1 MPVESMP
8 LRERFTQGLDA
19 PICLTWELTYACNLA
34 CVHCLSSS
42 GRRDPM
48 ELTPAE
54 ARHVVDELAD
64 MKVFY
69 VNIGGG
75 EPMLR
80 PDFFDLVSY
89 AVERKVGKI
98 DHVDGVRNHVMVD
111 SSAPDADL
119 QAKLSDRLNYDRIGQ
134 GITFNALTLKVEDGV
149 VTVGGDV
156 LDYPSRD
163 SAIAIVETT
172 PGVKDVIDEINV
184 LPTSPFDD
192 DLRIRVARAIY
203 GYPPMKKYAMVPQK
217 PIRIVVNNGHVT
229 LYGVVDSKFDKQIA
243 ETRAKSVA
251 NVFSVDDQLIIAGGK
266 GK

>member
-1 MPVESMP
+1 MKV
-8 LRERFTQGLDA
+8 RRFLLFGLILLFVTNPAARGQQPTGGRYDEQIQQQA
-19 PICLTWELTYACNLA
+19 TKT
-34 CVHCLSSS
+34 LSSKDKWKGVTAKTDDGIVLLEGPVPIYIDKADA
-42 GRRDPM
+42 GR
-48 ELTPAE
+48 
-54 ARHVVDELAD
+54 
-64 MKVFY
+64 K
-69 VNIGGG
+69 I
-75 EPMLR
+75 
-80 PDFFDLVSY
+80 
-89 AVERKVGKI
+89 GKI
-98 DHVDGVRNHVMVD
+98 DHVDGVRNHITVD

-119 QAKLSDRLNYDRIGQ
+119 QAKLSDRLSYDRIGQ
-134 GITFNALTLKVEDGV
+134 GITFNALTLRVENGV

-192 DLRIRVARAIY
+192 DLRIRIARAIY
-203 GYPPMKKYAMVPQK
+203 GYPAMKKYAMVPQK

-243 ETRAKSVA
+243 ETRAKSVP
-251 NVFSVDDQLIIAGGK
+251 NVFSVDDQLIVAGGK